1 MELAQDQN
9 KKSLQPIFGTDEEK
23 INNISR
29 DALDFYRKWFDFASR
44 YNLALY
50 EASAKS
56 LLTFFNSKNAEISKT
71 QNAIRKSFDSDL
83 RARLD
88 EEKFASC
95 VGDFVTS
102 ISKLAEHTGYARIR
116 NIFYDTFLS
125 ASRSLEPI
133 RDSVN
138 RTPSEEITMKGR
150 FNLLHY
156 KSPVKKK
163 YKTPVLVVYSLIN
176 RHYILDLVPE
186 SSVVNSLL
194 RQGLDV
200 YATDWG
206 TPDSSYKDLTLED
219 YAHEYVENAVDKIKE
234 ITGSSQVSLLGY
246 CWGGIFSLIY
256 SSIHPENV
264 KNLILHATPVD
275 LGHTRDVIENWT
287 KHTDADTLVKTFG
300 NVPVGFLN
308 TAFLLRN
315 PVDVALK
322 YYRFFSEPKSI
333 EEIIQFFSIEA
344 WLYDSVP
351 IIGQV
356 YKEIINQVYKKN
368 LLIQNKMKVGKNTI
382 DLKKIS
388 MPFLNLVGEKDDLV
402 SPASSKSVM
411 GLVSSTDKKMI
422 EFPTGHVGLCVSQA
436 AHEKLW
442 PEVGRWLSQ
451 RS

>member
-1 MELAQDQN
+1 MELAHDQN
-9 KKSLQPIFGTDEEK
+9 KKSLQPIHETEKEK
-23 INNISR
+23 INDISR
-29 DALDFYRKWFDFASR
+29 DVLDFYRKWFDFASR

-50 EASAKS
+50 EASTKS
-56 LLTFFNSKNAEISKT
+56 LLTFFNSKNVEISKA
-71 QNAIRKSFDSDL
+71 QNAVRKSFDLNL

-88 EEKFASC
+88 EEGFASC
-95 VGDFVTS
+95 IGNFVVS
-102 ISKLAEHTGYARIR
+102 AARLAEHTGYARIR

-156 KSPVKKK
+156 KSSAKKK
-163 YKTPVLVVYSLIN
+163 YNTPVLVVYSLIN
-176 RHYILDLVPE
+176 RHYILDLMPE

-206 TPDSSYKDLTLED
+206 TPDSNYKDLTLED
-219 YAHEYVENAVDKIKE
+219 YAHEYIENAVDKIKE
-234 ITGSSQVSLLGY
+234 ITGSNQVSLLGY
-246 CWGGIFSLIY
+246 CWGGIFSLVY
-256 SSIHPENV
+256 SAIHPENV

-275 LGHTRDVIENWT
+275 LGHTSDVIEKWT

-300 NVPVGFLN
+300 NVPAGFLN

-315 PVDVALK
+315 PVDAALK
-322 YYRFFSEPKSI
+322 YYRFFSEPKSV

-368 LLIQNKMKVGKNTI
+368 LLVQNKMKVGKNTI
-382 DLKKIS
+382 DLKKVS

-402 SPASSKSVM
+402 PPSSSKTVM
-411 GLVSSTDKKMI
+411 NLVSSTDKKMI

-451 RS
+451 HS